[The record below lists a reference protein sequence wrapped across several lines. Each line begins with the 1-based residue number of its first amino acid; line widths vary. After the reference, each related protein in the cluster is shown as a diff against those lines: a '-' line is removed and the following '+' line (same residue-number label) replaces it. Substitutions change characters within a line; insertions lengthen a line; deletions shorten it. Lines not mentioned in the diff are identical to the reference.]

1 MKAGG
6 TWQATKSRSLGES
19 PRGSHLAVLS
29 PDGVPG
35 TRPVIIYHIRSSG
48 KSHTRFIRKAKTKV
62 LKAAS
67 HDGTNSHV
75 EKGANLCHTVHAAK

>member
-35 TRPVIIYHIRSSG
+35 TRLVNHLPHQEQWKESHPFHLESQNQGVKSSF
-48 KSHTRFIRKAKTKV
+48 T
-62 LKAAS
+62 
-67 HDGTNSHV
+67 
-75 EKGANLCHTVHAAK
+75 